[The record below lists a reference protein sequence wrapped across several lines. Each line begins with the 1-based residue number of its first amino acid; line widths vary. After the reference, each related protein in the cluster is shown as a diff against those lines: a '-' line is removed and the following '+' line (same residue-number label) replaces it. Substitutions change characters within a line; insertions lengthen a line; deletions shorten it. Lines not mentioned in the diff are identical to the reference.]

1 MVGFIYYITAGSS
14 WKFHQLAAGQLRQG
28 GWNGTEKAGG
38 TARPLLTKSHL
49 PGHSPPAGKAG
60 RHSGQCHTLGIS
72 TPLPLPP
79 V

>member
-1 MVGFIYYITAGSS
+1 MDHSSLLSVHSIYKSDVPSSDSS

-60 RHSGQCHTLGIS
+60 RRVGPAL
-72 TPLPLPP
+72 
-79 V
+79 